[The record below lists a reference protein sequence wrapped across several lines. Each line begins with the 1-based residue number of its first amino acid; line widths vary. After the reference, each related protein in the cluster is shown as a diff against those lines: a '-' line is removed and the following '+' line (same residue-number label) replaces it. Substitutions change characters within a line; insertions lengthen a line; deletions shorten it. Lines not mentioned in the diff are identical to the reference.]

1 MLTHRNESDDAPR
14 GRSAF
19 GAQLEIAKGLTAEDR
34 CRVTR
39 DAVVIMDDPTQHL
52 SALDKA
58 GIDLFSAGYR
68 GSVALFL
75 DAGEPHCN
83 NR

>member
-1 MLTHRNESDDAPR
+1 MLPKGVRRLESNLKMLNL
-14 GRSAF
+14 SA
-19 GAQLEIAKGLTAEDR
+19 ENH

-39 DAVVIMDDPTQHL
+39 NAVVNMDDLTQHL